1 MKYVSAVA
9 SLLAGWGPFEYLRG
23 SSTMPRTPGID
34 FMRIIICWLAAVAGT
49 LLLAA
54 TPAAAATYN
63 YSAATDICGAGGL
76 TITVNVGDTVRISD
90 TQTTCGTGNITGM
103 SNRGTFS
110 FIPNG
115 PDFIAQVITTPGGV
129 GTGTVT
135 WTGGAVF
142 SITVVAITPAVTT
155 TAASAI
161 TVSGATLN
169 GQVTSNGAVTTTSF
183 DYGLTTAYGSNA
195 PVAGSLTATANA
207 AAITTPVTGLAC
219 TTTYHYRA
227 KGVNSAGTTNG
238 SDQTFTT
245 AACPAVAVATTS
257 EWTLILIGVL
267 LAAGAV
273 VVLQRRGSLA

>member
-1 MKYVSAVA
+1 
-9 SLLAGWGPFEYLRG
+9 
-23 SSTMPRTPGID
+23 MPRTPGID
-34 FMRIIICWLAAVAGT
+34 FMRIVFCWLAALAGT

-63 YSAATDICGAGGL
+63 YSAVTDICGAGGL

-90 TQTTCGTGNITGM
+90 TQTTCGTGSITGM
-103 SNRGTFS
+103 SGRGTFS

-115 PDFIAQVITTPGGV
+115 PDFIAQVITTAGGV

-169 GQVTSNGAVTTTSF
+169 GQVTSNGAITTTSF

-195 PVAGSLTATANA
+195 LVAGSLTATANA
-207 AAITTPVTGLAC
+207 AAISTPVAGLAC
-219 TTTYHYRA
+219 ATTYHYRA

-245 AACPAVAVATTS
+245 AACPVVAVPTTS

-267 LAAGAV
+267 LAAGAA